1 MCFKNTQLQQPEKK
15 LVKMSRVR
23 SPTKASAYLH
33 NGDFKRY
40 YFLMLPG
47 GQVRAARAGP
57 VLRAQRFANEKILR
71 GPALAACKE
80 PVQACV
86 QGMFMCIP
94 LKRNSTVQ
102 FF

>member
-1 MCFKNTQLQQPEKK
+1 
-15 LVKMSRVR
+15 MSRVR
-23 SPTKASAYLH
+23 SPTKARAYLITVTS
-33 NGDFKRY
+33 NFIIFNKTA
-40 YFLMLPG
+40 LMLPW

-102 FF
+102 LF